1 MAKVDQDGNDP
12 WMDIDDTHDEPNRTW
27 PVRDACSMAAFR
39 GVIVV
44 CETIAERIESTIDLI
59 NDPVHTLSTIDTQ
72 NMCTGKIKDVA

>member
-1 MAKVDQDGNDP
+1 
-12 WMDIDDTHDEPNRTW
+12 
-27 PVRDACSMAAFR
+27 MAAFT

-72 NMCTGKIKDVA
+72 NMCTGKIKDVARPLSRRRHAAAQWSQAKEKCV